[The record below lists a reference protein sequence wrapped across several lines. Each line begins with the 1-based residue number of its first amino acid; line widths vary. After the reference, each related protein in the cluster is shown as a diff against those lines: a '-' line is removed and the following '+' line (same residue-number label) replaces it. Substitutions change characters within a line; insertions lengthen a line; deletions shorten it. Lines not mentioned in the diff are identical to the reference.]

1 MEKNI
6 GNKDRIIRAV
16 IGVILVLAAILWV
29 KGILGIIFY
38 VIAAILLI
46 TAALGF
52 CCIYKLFK
60 KDEAKTEEST
70 TETESTELQELKK
83 TKEEE
88 VEEQ

>member
-6 GNKDRIIRAV
+6 GNTDRIVRVV
-16 IGVILVLAAILWV
+16 IGVILIIAAIFWV

-38 VIAAILLI
+38 IIAAILLI

-52 CCIYKLFK
+52 CCIYKLLK
-60 KDEAKTEEST
+60 KGEVEKPEAST
-70 TETESTELQELKK
+70 TESTELQDLKQ
-83 TKEEE
+83 TKEE